1 MLSFDLF
8 VENTGFLFLQDDLFR
23 FQTNI
28 LTLLVFFLFHI
39 PDIIMAAAL
48 NICLGLTNGT
58 AKTVIDL

>member
-28 LTLLVFFLFHI
+28 FTLLVFFFFHI
-39 PDIIMAAAL
+39 PDIIVAAAF
-48 NICLGLTNGT
+48 NIILRLTNGT
-58 AKTVIDL
+58 AETVIDL